1 MSQQAYRAMFEKK
14 GNPYLTFTRYTV
26 LSSTVPRPCKNFL
39 MYKSWVENKCLLKI
53 QTLNKICLDELTCIS
68 MDCSNQVNFFGKVVY
83 LHYLQSLKDDPSP

>member
-1 MSQQAYRAMFEKK
+1 MGCLEKK
-14 GNPYLTFTRYTV
+14 GNPYLTFTRYT
-26 LSSTVPRPCKNFL
+26 SYSVPYRDLVKTSFFK
-39 MYKSWVENKCLLKI
+39 YKSWVENKCLLKI

>member
-1 MSQQAYRAMFEKK
+1 MSQQAYRAIFEKK
-14 GNPYLTFTRYTV
+14 REPIFDLHPIYCLF
-26 LSSTVPRPCKNFL
+26 STVPRPCKNFL

-68 MDCSNQVNFFGKVVY
+68 MDCSNQVNLFGKVVY